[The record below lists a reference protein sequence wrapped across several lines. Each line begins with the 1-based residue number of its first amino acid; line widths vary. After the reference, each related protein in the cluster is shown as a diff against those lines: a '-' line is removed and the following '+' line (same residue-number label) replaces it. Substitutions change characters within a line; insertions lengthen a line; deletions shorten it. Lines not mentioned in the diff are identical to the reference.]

1 MVNIQLA
8 TPDELVRELGSRL
21 RAQRLASRITQQE
34 LALRAGVALG
44 AIKKLEADGH
54 TTLQTFVRVVQ
65 ALSLTSDLENVLVL
79 KPHISIAEMERAAAA
94 PRQRARRPA
103 GMAPR

>member
-1 MVNIQLA
+1 MIDMKFA

-21 RAQRLASRITQQE
+21 RSQRLASRVTQQE

-44 AIKKLEADGH
+44 AVKKLESDGN

-65 ALSLTSDLENVLVL
+65 ALSLSADLEHILEL
-79 KPHISIAEMERAAAA
+79 KPHTSIAEMERAAAA

-103 GMAPR
+103 LPR

>member
-1 MVNIQLA
+1 MIDMKFA

-21 RAQRLASRITQQE
+21 RTQRLASRVTQQE
-34 LALRAGVALG
+34 LAQRAGIALG
-44 AIKKLEADGH
+44 AVKKLESGGN

-65 ALSLTSDLENVLVL
+65 ALSLTSDIENILEL
-79 KPHISIAEMERAAAA
+79 KPHTSIAEMERAAAA

-103 GMAPR
+103 LPR

>member
-1 MVNIQLA
+1 MIDVKFA

-21 RAQRLASRITQQE
+21 RTQRLASRVTQQE

-44 AIKKLEADGH
+44 AVKKLESDGN

-65 ALSLTSDLENVLVL
+65 ALSLTGDIENVLVL
-79 KPHISIAEMERAAAA
+79 KPHTSIAEMERAATA

-103 GMAPR
+103 VPR

>member
-1 MVNIQLA
+1 MIDMKFA

-21 RAQRLASRITQQE
+21 RTQRLASRVTQQE
-34 LALRAGVALG
+34 LAQRAGVALG
-44 AIKKLEADGH
+44 SIKKLESDGN

-65 ALSLTSDLENVLVL
+65 ALSLTGDIEDILVL
-79 KPHISIAEMERAAAA
+79 KPHTSIAEMERAVTA

-103 GMAPR
+103 LPR